1 MPGTE
6 LSVSQLD
13 DLGVGNSVDG
23 RVIESAALGW
33 TGTIQALFACLITL
47 QFGVV
52 VSHDWIDIPGWTNG
66 TQVQLVV
73 GRRKLWVATLAN
85 AIFPGI
91 AVAFAVNFW
100 NRPKPGFVT
109 SYWVIYCAV
118 TLVSAIFMWYVPYF
132 LGTTEKTRRDYSR
145 MYAGTRQ
152 VLRPRKD
159 NPRPNLLHLC
169 FHVLFVMNFCLA
181 LLVRFRTA

>member
-23 RVIESAALGW
+23 RVIESAAMGW

-109 SYWVIYCAV
+109 SYWVI
-118 TLVSAIFMWYVPYF
+118 
-132 LGTTEKTRRDYSR
+132 
-145 MYAGTRQ
+145 
-152 VLRPRKD
+152 
-159 NPRPNLLHLC
+159 
-169 FHVLFVMNFCLA
+169 
-181 LLVRFRTA
+181 